1 MKNFKIALVIIDH
14 WKSWPPYDIE
24 RFPDMNNDTQSFGVF
39 LNRVCEIERQKGTKI
54 IHGVIG
60 DTMDQIEVRDT
71 DFTIETSVDLERILK
86 DNEVDVLFYAGY
98 HFGMCIRD
106 REYGID
112 FMSELVNIPMGI
124 CLNLCML
131 NPNNFWYVKLKENN
145 EVNHDLYLWSNL
157 GFEKVDVGVESNQP
171 YVISTEEYRKI
182 LKTDHIN

>member
-1 MKNFKIALVIIDH
+1 MLDIIL
-14 WKSWPPYDIE
+14 E
-24 RFPDMNNDTQSFGVF
+24 CV
-39 LNRVCEIERQKGTKI
+39 LEIEN
-54 IHGVIG
+54 
-60 DTMDQIEVRDT
+60 
-71 DFTIETSVDLERILK
+71 S
-86 DNEVDVLFYAGY
+86 
-98 HFGMCIRD
+98 
-106 REYGID
+106 
-112 FMSELVNIPMGI
+112 I